1 MSGAP
6 DDVLRTPDDRF
17 VDLPDH
23 AFAPHYVEVDSGHGS
38 RLRVH
43 LDEGAP

>member
-1 MSGAP
+1 M
-6 DDVLRTPDDRF
+6 DVLRTPDDRF

-23 AFAPHYVEVDSGHGS
+23 AFAPHYVEVDSLDGS

-43 LDEGAP
+43 YLDEGPP